1 MIVPQAAPRFAS
13 GGCMKTTFSTTI
25 LAMGNNT
32 GIEVPPANIVEL
44 DSGKKPAVTVHLA
57 GYSYASTVAVMGG
70 KYLIPLSKAH
80 REASGLKGGDSV
92 EVTLELEAAPRTI
105 SVPEDL
111 AAALGTAGATERFEA
126 LAFSKRKEFVRQ
138 VEEAKTPETR
148 ARRIEKILGQL

>member
-1 MIVPQAAPRFAS
+1 
-13 GGCMKTTFSTTI
+13 MKTTFSTTI
-25 LAMGNNT
+25 LALGNNT
-32 GIEVPPANIVEL
+32 GIEVPPANVAEL
-44 DSGKKPAVTVHLA
+44 GSGKKPAVTVFIV

-80 REASGLKGGDSV
+80 REASGLKGGDTV
-92 EVTLELEAAPRTI
+92 EVTLELETAPRTTLI
-105 SVPEDL
+105 PEDL
-111 AAALGTAGATERFEA
+111 AAALAAAEATERFEA